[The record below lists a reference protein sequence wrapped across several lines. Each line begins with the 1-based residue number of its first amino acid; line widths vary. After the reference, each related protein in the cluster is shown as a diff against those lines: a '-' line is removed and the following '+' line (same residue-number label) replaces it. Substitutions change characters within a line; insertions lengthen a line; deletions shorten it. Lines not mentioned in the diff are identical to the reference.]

1 MLLVT
6 LLACL
11 IAQSAPTEA
20 PGAAPQQPAAR
31 VTPRVKTE
39 DAWTLDYRPGPMRL
53 IRDPGTGREFLYCTY
68 TLSNRTGKDR
78 RIAPRWE
85 LLDER
90 GHMALS
96 GQNVPSDVTR
106 GILKMLND
114 PQILETS
121 AVLGEIAQG
130 EENAKV
136 GLVVFAIEPE
146 VRQFSLLVS
155 GLSNIRGSL
164 VDSKTGA
171 PSPARKTLRIDY
183 RVPGERGV
191 FAGEVPL
198 VAPEATSTNPSW
210 IVR

>member
-1 MLLVT
+1 MIFAT

-11 IAQSAPTEA
+11 LAQSAPADA
-20 PGAAPQQPAAR
+20 PAAAPQAPAGKA
-31 VTPRVKTE
+31 TPRAKLE

-53 IRDPGTGREFLYCTY
+53 VRDGATGREYLYCTY

-85 LLDER
+85 LLDES
-90 GHMALS
+90 GHVALS

-106 GILKMLND
+106 GLLKMLND

-136 GLVVFAIEPE
+136 GIVVFAIEPE

-155 GLSNIRGSL
+155 GLSNGRGSH

-171 PSPARKTLRIDY
+171 AVPARKTLRIDY
-183 RVPGERGV
+183 RVPGERGMFV
-191 FAGEVPL
+191 GEVPL
-198 VAPEATSTNPSW
+198 VAPDAAETNPSW
-210 IVR
+210 ILR